1 MIEARG
7 SVNRDFVE
15 CSLSFYYYYY
25 FKTGFPVH
33 T

>member
-7 SVNRDFVE
+7 SVNREFVE
-15 CSLSFYYYYY
+15 CSLSFYCYYY
-25 FKTGFPVH
+25 FKTGFPVR